1 MRSFA
6 ALLIACSTVVP
17 AFPRFDSSLQ
27 QVTVLVDFEQPHA
40 GVSLAAMQSEL
51 QTLLGPVGLRID
63 LRLKSDLPDRPEF
76 SDLVVFK
83 MKGSCTLSGLPVAAL
98 SDERGPLAMAYA
110 SDGELLHFGAVECDR
125 VRESLRRVVGP
136 GGGRAN
142 EAVFGRALGL
152 VVAHEMYHMMANSK
166 THTRNGVTKHSLS
179 AQELLSGKLALA
191 EVAREAIRR
200 EVHSERPPE
209 HH

>member
-1 MRSFA
+1 MRLFA
-6 ALLIACSTVVP
+6 ALLIACSTAVP
-17 AFPRFDSSLQ
+17 AFPRLDSSSQ
-27 QVTVLVDFEQPHA
+27 QVTVLVDFERPHA

-63 LRLKSDLPDRPEF
+63 LRLKSDLPEHPEF

-83 MKGSCTLSGLPVAAL
+83 MKGSCTLSGLPLAAL

-125 VRESLRRVVGP
+125 VREALRRVVGP
-136 GGGRAN
+136 DGRAN
-142 EAVFGRALGL
+142 EAVFGKALGL

-166 THTRNGVTKHSLS
+166 AHTRNGVTKHSLS
-179 AQELLSGKLALA
+179 AEELLSGKLALA